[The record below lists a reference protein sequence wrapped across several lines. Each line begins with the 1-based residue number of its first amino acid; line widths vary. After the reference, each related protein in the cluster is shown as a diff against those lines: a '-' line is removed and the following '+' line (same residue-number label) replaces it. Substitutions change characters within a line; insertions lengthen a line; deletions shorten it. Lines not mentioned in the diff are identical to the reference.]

1 MIYVGID
8 IAKTNHYASIVNSS
22 TGEVLENPFL
32 VTNNKHGFDLL
43 YSKIKDFNKEKVLIG
58 LESTAH
64 YGNNLIFYFHE
75 KQFKLGIINPIQTAS
90 LRKTRIRKVKNDKVD
105 SMLICEALS
114 LGYYN
119 LLSDYDI
126 KLLEIKSLCR
136 FHKDLKD
143 KAAEAKIQLKTY
155 VDQLFPELNSFFKNN
170 LDIKTAHELL
180 KLYQSPDDISKVN
193 LTELSNLL
201 IKSSRGKYDKSR
213 AIELKTLASNSVGIN
228 NNALSIQIKMTIELI
243 ELLESQI
250 KDIEKQVSD
259 FIKKSD
265 NVITSIPGI
274 GDMTAAIIIS
284 EIGDI
289 NRFDNP
295 GQVLAFAGLDPSVK
309 QSGTFNASSTRMSKR
324 GSSLLRYALILA
336 ANNVQLNTKTFNT
349 YYNTKRLQ
357 GKLHYNALGHC
368 AGKLVRNIFYM
379 LKRNVNNHALKV
391 RGFIKI
397 LKVYLASKLTPL
409 S

>member
-8 IAKTNHYASIVNSS
+8 IAKTNHYASIVNYS
-22 TGEVLENPFL
+22 TGEVIENPFL
-32 VTNNKHGFDLL
+32 VTNNKQGFNLL
-43 YSKIKDFNKEKVLIG
+43 YSKIKDFDKEKVLIG

-64 YGNNLIFYFHE
+64 YANNLIFYFHE
-75 KQFKLGIINPIQTAS
+75 KQFKLGIINPLQTAN

-105 SMLICEALS
+105 SILICEALS

-119 LLSDYDI
+119 LLSDCDI
-126 KLLEIKSLCR
+126 ELLEIKSLCR
-136 FHKDLKD
+136 FRKELKD
-143 KAAEAKIQLKTY
+143 KASDAKIQLKTY
-155 VDQLFPELNSFFKNN
+155 VDQLFPELNGFFKDNI
-170 LDIKTAHELL
+170 DIKTAHKLL
-180 KLYQSPDDISKVN
+180 KLYQSPQDISKVN
-193 LTELSNLL
+193 LTKLSNLL
-201 IKSSRGKYDKSR
+201 IKSSRGRYDKNR
-213 AIELKTLASNSVGIN
+213 AIELKQLASNSVGIN
-228 NNALSIQIKMTIELI
+228 NNALCIQIKMTIDLI

-250 KDIEKQVSD
+250 KDIESQVGD

-274 GDMTAAIIIS
+274 ADTTAAIIIS

-289 NRFDNP
+289 NRFNNS

-336 ANNVQLNTKTFNT
+336 ANNVQLNTKTFNS
-349 YYNTKRLQ
+349 YYSTKRLQ

-368 AGKLVRNIFYM
+368 AGKLVRIIFYM
-379 LKRNVNNHALKV
+379 LKNNVTFNLD
-391 RGFIKI
+391 
-397 LKVYLASKLTPL
+397 
-409 S
+409 

>member
-8 IAKTNHYASIVNSS
+8 IAKTNHYASIVNYS
-22 TGEVLENPFL
+22 TGEVIENPFL
-32 VTNNKHGFDLL
+32 VTNNKQGFDFL

-75 KQFKLGIINPIQTAS
+75 KQFNLGIINPIQTAA
-90 LRKTRIRKVKNDKVD
+90 LRKTKIRKVKNDKVD
-105 SMLICEALS
+105 SLLICEALS

-119 LLSDYDI
+119 LLSNYDI

-143 KAAEAKIQLKTY
+143 KATEAKIQLKTY
-155 VDQLFPELNSFFKNN
+155 VDQLFPELNCFFKDN

-180 KLYQSPDDISKVN
+180 KLYQSPEDISKVN
-193 LTELSNLL
+193 LTKLSNLL
-201 IKSSRGKYDKSR
+201 IKSSRGKYDKNR
-213 AIELKTLASNSVGIN
+213 AIELKELASNSVGIN
-228 NNALSIQIKMTIELI
+228 NSALCIQIKMTIELI

-250 KDIEKQVSD
+250 NDIEQQVSD

-289 NRFDNP
+289 NRFNNP

-309 QSGTFNASSTRMSKR
+309 QSGNFNASSTRMSKR

-336 ANNVQLNTKTFNT
+336 ANNVQLNTKTFNN
-349 YYNTKRLQ
+349 YYNTKRLE

-368 AGKLVRNIFYM
+368 AGKLIRTIFYM
-379 LKRNVNNHALKV
+379 LKNNVKFNLD
-391 RGFIKI
+391 
-397 LKVYLASKLTPL
+397 
-409 S
+409 

>member
-295 GQVLAFAGLDPSVK
+295 GQVLEFAGLDPSVK

-379 LKRNVNNHALKV
+379 LKRNVKFNLD
-391 RGFIKI
+391 
-397 LKVYLASKLTPL
+397 
-409 S
+409 

>member
-8 IAKTNHYASIVNSS
+8 IAKTNHYASIVNYS
-22 TGEVLENPFL
+22 TGEVIENPFL
-32 VTNNKHGFDLL
+32 VTNNKQGFDFL

-75 KQFKLGIINPIQTAS
+75 KQFNLGIINPIQTAA
-90 LRKTRIRKVKNDKVD
+90 LRKTKIRKVKNDKVD
-105 SMLICEALS
+105 SLLICEALS

-201 IKSSRGKYDKSR
+201 IKSSRGKYDKNR
-213 AIELKTLASNSVGIN
+213 AIELKELASNSVGIN
-228 NNALSIQIKMTIELI
+228 NSALCIQIKMTIELI

-379 LKRNVNNHALKV
+379 LKRNVKFNLD
-391 RGFIKI
+391 
-397 LKVYLASKLTPL
+397 
-409 S
+409 

>member
-8 IAKTNHYASIVNSS
+8 IAETNHYASIVDYS
-22 TGEVLENPFL
+22 TGEVIESPFL
-32 VTNNKHGFDLL
+32 VTNNKQGFELL
-43 YSKIKDFNKEKVLIG
+43 FSKIKNFDKDKVLIG

-64 YGNNLIFYFHE
+64 YGNNLILYFHE
-75 KQFKLGIINPIQTAS
+75 KQFKLGIINPIQTAT

-126 KLLEIKSLCR
+126 QLLEIKSLCR

-143 KAAEAKIQLKTY
+143 KASEAKIQLKTY
-155 VDQLFPELNSFFKNN
+155 VDQLFPELNAFFKNN

-180 KLYQSPDDISKVN
+180 KLYQSPQDISNVN
-193 LTELSNLL
+193 LTKLSNLL
-201 IKSSRGKYDKSR
+201 IKNSRGKYNKSR
-213 AIELKTLASNSVGIN
+213 AIELKDLAANSVGIN
-228 NNALSIQIKMTIELI
+228 NYALSIQIKMTIELI

-250 KDIEKQVSD
+250 NDIEKQVSD

-265 NVITSIPGI
+265 NVIISIPGI

-289 NRFDNP
+289 NRFNNP

-336 ANNVQLNTKTFNT
+336 ANNVQLNTKTFND

-368 AGKLVRNIFYM
+368 AGKLVRTIFYM
-379 LKRNVNNHALKV
+379 LKHNVNFNLN
-391 RGFIKI
+391 
-397 LKVYLASKLTPL
+397 
-409 S
+409 

>member
-8 IAKTNHYASIVNSS
+8 IAKTNHYASIVNYS
-22 TGEVLENPFL
+22 TGEVLEKPFL
-32 VTNNKHGFDLL
+32 VTNNKQGFDLL
-43 YSKIKDFNKEKVLIG
+43 YSKIKNFNKEKVLIG

-75 KQFKLGIINPIQTAS
+75 KQFKLGIINPIQTAT

-126 KLLEIKSLCR
+126 ELLEIKSLCR

-143 KAAEAKIQLKTY
+143 KASEAKIQLKTY
-155 VDQLFPELNSFFKNN
+155 VDQLFPELNGFFKDN

-180 KLYQSPDDISKVN
+180 KLYQSPGDISKVN
-193 LTELSNLL
+193 LTKLSNLL

-213 AIELKTLASNSVGIN
+213 AIELKQLASNSVGIN
-228 NNALSIQIKMTIELI
+228 NNALAIQIKMTIELI

-250 KDIEKQVSD
+250 KNIEKQVSD

-309 QSGTFNASSTRMSKR
+309 QSGNFNASSTRMSKR

-336 ANNVQLNTKTFNT
+336 ANNVQLNTKTFND
-349 YYNTKRLQ
+349 YYNAKRLQ

-379 LKRNVNNHALKV
+379 LKRNVKFNLD
-391 RGFIKI
+391 
-397 LKVYLASKLTPL
+397 
-409 S
+409 

>member
-8 IAKTNHYASIVNSS
+8 IAKTNHYASIVDYS
-22 TGEVLENPFL
+22 TGEVIENPFL
-32 VTNNKHGFDLL
+32 VTNNKQGFNLL
-43 YSKIKDFNKEKVLIG
+43 YSKIKDFDKGKVLIG

-64 YGNNLIFYFHE
+64 YGNNLIFYFHK
-75 KQFKLGIINPIQTAS
+75 KQFKLGIINPIQTAT

-126 KLLEIKSLCR
+126 ELLEIKSLCR
-136 FHKDLKD
+136 FRKELKD
-143 KAAEAKIQLKTY
+143 KASDAKIQLKTY
-155 VDQLFPELNSFFKNN
+155 VDQLFPELNGFFKDNI
-170 LDIKTAHELL
+170 DIKTAHELL
-180 KLYQSPDDISKVN
+180 KLYQSPEDISNIN
-193 LTELSNLL
+193 LTKLSNLL
-201 IKSSRGKYDKSR
+201 IKNSRGKYDKSR
-213 AIELKTLASNSVGIN
+213 AIELKQLATNSVGIN
-228 NNALSIQIKMTIELI
+228 NNALCIQIKMTIELI

-274 GDMTAAIIIS
+274 ADTTAAIIIS

-289 NRFDNP
+289 NRFNNP

-309 QSGTFNASSTRMSKR
+309 QSGNFNASSTRMSKR

-336 ANNVQLNTKTFNT
+336 ANNVQLNTKTFND

-368 AGKLVRNIFYM
+368 AGKLVRTIFYM
-379 LKRNVNNHALKV
+379 LKNNVTFNLD
-391 RGFIKI
+391 
-397 LKVYLASKLTPL
+397 
-409 S
+409 

>member
-8 IAKTNHYASIVNSS
+8 IAKTNHYASIVNYS
-22 TGEVLENPFL
+22 TGEIIENPFL
-32 VTNNKHGFDLL
+32 VTNDKYGFELL
-43 YSKIKDFNKEKVLIG
+43 YSKIKNFDKNKVLIG

-75 KQFKLGIINPIQTAS
+75 KQFKLGIINPIQTAA

-105 SMLICEALS
+105 SMIICEALS

-180 KLYQSPDDISKVN
+180 KLYQSPEDISKIN
-193 LTELSNLL
+193 LTKLSNLL
-201 IKSSRGKYDKSR
+201 INSSRGKYDKSR
-213 AIELKTLASNSVGIN
+213 AIELKNLASNSVGIN
-228 NNALSIQIKMTIELI
+228 NYALSIQIKMTIELI

-250 KDIEKQVSD
+250 KNIEEQVSD

-274 GDMTAAIIIS
+274 SYMTAAIIIS

-336 ANNVQLNTKTFNT
+336 ANNVQLNTKTFND

-379 LKRNVNNHALKV
+379 LKRNVKFNLD
-391 RGFIKI
+391 
-397 LKVYLASKLTPL
+397 
-409 S
+409 

>member
-265 NVITSIPGI
+265 NVITSITGI

-379 LKRNVNNHALKV
+379 LKRNVKFNLD
-391 RGFIKI
+391 
-397 LKVYLASKLTPL
+397 
-409 S
+409 

>member
-8 IAKTNHYASIVNSS
+8 IAKTNHYASIVNYS
-22 TGEVLENPFL
+22 TGEVIENPFL
-32 VTNNKHGFDLL
+32 VTNNKQGFDFL

-75 KQFKLGIINPIQTAS
+75 KQFNLGIINPIQTAA
-90 LRKTRIRKVKNDKVD
+90 LRKTKIRKVKNDKVD
-105 SMLICEALS
+105 SLLICEALS

-119 LLSDYDI
+119 LLSNYDI

-143 KAAEAKIQLKTY
+143 KATEAKIQLKAY
-155 VDQLFPELNSFFKNN
+155 VDQLFPELNCFFKDN

-180 KLYQSPDDISKVN
+180 KLYQSPEDISKVN
-193 LTELSNLL
+193 LTKLSNLL
-201 IKSSRGKYDKSR
+201 IKSSRGKYDKNR
-213 AIELKTLASNSVGIN
+213 AIELKELASNSVGIN
-228 NNALSIQIKMTIELI
+228 NSALCIQIKMTIELI

-250 KDIEKQVSD
+250 NDIEQQVSD

-289 NRFDNP
+289 NRFNNP

-309 QSGTFNASSTRMSKR
+309 QSDNFNASSTRMSKR

-336 ANNVQLNTKTFNT
+336 ANNVQLNTKTFNN
-349 YYNTKRLQ
+349 YYNTKRLE

-368 AGKLVRNIFYM
+368 AGKLIRTIFYM
-379 LKRNVNNHALKV
+379 LKNNVKFNLD
-391 RGFIKI
+391 
-397 LKVYLASKLTPL
+397 
-409 S
+409 

>member
-379 LKRNVNNHALKV
+379 LKRTVKFNLD
-391 RGFIKI
+391 
-397 LKVYLASKLTPL
+397 
-409 S
+409 

>member
-8 IAKTNHYASIVNSS
+8 IAKINHYASIVDFS
-22 TGEVLENPFL
+22 TGEVIEKPFL
-32 VTNNKHGFDLL
+32 VTNNRQGFDLL
-43 YSKIKDFNKEKVLIG
+43 YSKIKNFDKDNILIG
-58 LESTAH
+58 VESTAH
-64 YGNNLIFYFHE
+64 YGNNLIFCFHE
-75 KQFKLGIINPIQTAS
+75 KQFKLGIINPIQTAT
-90 LRKTRIRKVKNDKVD
+90 LRKTRIRKIKNDKVD

-143 KAAEAKIQLKTY
+143 KASEAKIQLKTY

-180 KLYQSPDDISKVN
+180 KLYQSPEDISKVN
-193 LTELSNLL
+193 LTKLSNLL
-201 IKSSRGKYDKSR
+201 IKSSHGKYDKNR
-213 AIELKTLASNSVGIN
+213 AIELKKLASNSVGIN
-228 NNALSIQIKMTIELI
+228 NYALSIQIKMTIELI

-289 NRFDNP
+289 NRFNNP

-336 ANNVQLNTKTFNT
+336 ANNVQLNTKTFND

-368 AGKLVRNIFYM
+368 PGKLVRNIFYM
-379 LKRNVNNHALKV
+379 LKRNVKFNLD
-391 RGFIKI
+391 
-397 LKVYLASKLTPL
+397 
-409 S
+409 

>member
-8 IAKTNHYASIVNSS
+8 IAKTNHYASIVNYS
-22 TGEVLENPFL
+22 TGEIIEKPFL
-32 VTNNKHGFDLL
+32 VTNNKQGFDLL
-43 YSKIKDFNKEKVLIG
+43 YSKIKDFDKEKVLIG

-64 YGNNLIFYFHE
+64 YANNLIFYFHE
-75 KQFKLGIINPIQTAS
+75 KGFNIGIINPIQTAT

-105 SMLICEALS
+105 SMLICDALS

-126 KLLEIKSLCR
+126 ELLEIKSLCR
-136 FHKDLKD
+136 FRKELKD
-143 KAAEAKIQLKTY
+143 KAADAKIQLDSY
-155 VDQLFPELNSFFKNN
+155 VDQLFPELTTFFKDN

-180 KLYQSPDDISKVN
+180 KLYQSPNDISKVN
-193 LTELSNLL
+193 LTKLSNLL
-201 IKSSRGKYDKSR
+201 IKNSRGKYDKNR
-213 AIELKTLASNSVGIN
+213 AIELKELASNSVGIS
-228 NNALSIQIKMTIELI
+228 NNALCIQIKMTIDLI

-250 KDIEKQVSD
+250 KDIEIQVSN

-274 GDMTAAIIIS
+274 ADTTAAIIIS

-309 QSGTFNASSTRMSKR
+309 QSGTFNASSTKMSKR

-336 ANNVQLNTKTFNT
+336 ANNVQLNTKTFNI
-349 YYNTKRLQ
+349 YYNTKRAQ

-368 AGKLVRNIFYM
+368 AGKLVRIIFYM
-379 LKRNVNNHALKV
+379 LKHNVTFNLD
-391 RGFIKI
+391 
-397 LKVYLASKLTPL
+397 
-409 S
+409 

>member
-8 IAKTNHYASIVNSS
+8 IAKTNHYASIVDYS
-22 TGEVLENPFL
+22 TGEVIQKPFL
-32 VTNNKHGFDLL
+32 VTNNKQGFELL
-43 YSKIKDFNKEKVLIG
+43 YSKIKDFNKDNIIIG

-119 LLSDYDI
+119 LLSNYDI
-126 KLLEIKSLCR
+126 ELLKIKSLCR
-136 FHKDLKD
+136 FHKELKD
-143 KAAEAKIQLKTY
+143 KAADAKIQLKTY
-155 VDQLFPELNSFFKNN
+155 VDQLFPELNSFFKDN

-180 KLYQSPDDISKVN
+180 KLYQSPKDISKVN
-193 LTELSNLL
+193 LTKLSNLL
-201 IKSSRGKYDKSR
+201 IKNSRGKYDKSR
-213 AIELKTLASNSVGIN
+213 AIELKELASNSVGIN
-228 NNALSIQIKMTIELI
+228 NYALSIQIKMTIELI

-274 GDMTAAIIIS
+274 GVMTA

-289 NRFDNP
+289 NRFNNP

-324 GSSLLRYALILA
+324 GSSILRYALILA
-336 ANNVQLNTKTFNT
+336 ANNVQLNTKTFNN

-368 AGKLVRNIFYM
+368 AGKLIRTIFYM
-379 LKRNVNNHALKV
+379 LKHNVKFNLD
-391 RGFIKI
+391 
-397 LKVYLASKLTPL
+397 
-409 S
+409 

>member
-8 IAKTNHYASIVNSS
+8 IAKKNHYASIINYS
-22 TGEVLENPFL
+22 TGEVIEKPFL
-32 VTNNKHGFDLL
+32 VTNDKLGFELL
-43 YSKIKDFNKEKVLIG
+43 YSKIKNFDKDKVLIG

-75 KQFKLGIINPIQTAS
+75 RQFKLGIINPIQTAA

-126 KLLEIKSLCR
+126 ELLEIKSLCR
-136 FHKDLKD
+136 FHKELKE
-143 KAAEAKIQLKTY
+143 KASNAKIQLNTY
-155 VDQLFPELNSFFKNN
+155 VDQLFPELNGFFKDN

-180 KLYQSPDDISKVN
+180 KLYQSPKEISSIN
-193 LTELSNLL
+193 LTKLSNLL
-201 IKSSRGKYDKSR
+201 IKSSRGKYDKNR
-213 AIELKTLASNSVGIN
+213 AIELKKLASNSVGIN
-228 NNALSIQIKMTIELI
+228 NYALSIQIKMTIELI

-250 KDIEKQVSD
+250 KDIEKQVSE

-289 NRFDNP
+289 NRFNNS

-336 ANNVQLNTKTFNT
+336 ANNVQLNTKTFNN
-349 YYNTKRLQ
+349 YYNTKRNQ

-368 AGKLVRNIFYM
+368 AGKLVRIIFYM
-379 LKRNVNNHALKV
+379 LKKNVKFNLD
-391 RGFIKI
+391 
-397 LKVYLASKLTPL
+397 
-409 S
+409 

>member
-8 IAKTNHYASIVNSS
+8 IAKTNHYAAIVNYS
-22 TGEVLENPFL
+22 TGEVIESPFL
-32 VTNNKHGFDLL
+32 VTNNKHGFELL
-43 YSKIKDFNKEKVLIG
+43 YSKIKNFDKNNVLIG

-75 KQFKLGIINPIQTAS
+75 KQFKLGIINPIQTS
-90 LRKTRIRKVKNDKVD
+90 NLRKTKIRKVKNDKVD
-105 SMLICEALS
+105 SILICEALS

-119 LLSDYDI
+119 LLSEYDI

-136 FHKDLKD
+136 FHKQLKD
-143 KAAEAKIQLKTY
+143 KTSESKIQLKSY

-180 KLYQSPDDISKVN
+180 KLYQSPKDISNVN
-193 LTELSNLL
+193 LTKLSNLL
-201 IKSSRGKYDKSR
+201 IESSRGKYDKNR
-213 AIELKTLASNSVGIN
+213 AIELKKLASNSVGVN
-228 NNALSIQIKMTIELI
+228 NSALCIQIKMTIELI

-250 KDIEKQVSD
+250 KDIEEQVSD

-289 NRFDNP
+289 NRFNNP
-295 GQVLAFAGLDPSVK
+295 SQVLAFAGLDPSVK

-336 ANNVQLNTKTFNT
+336 ANNVQLNTKTFND
-349 YYNTKRLQ
+349 YYNIKRLQ

-368 AGKLVRNIFYM
+368 AGKLIRIIFYM
-379 LKRNVNNHALKV
+379 LKNNVKFNLD
-391 RGFIKI
+391 
-397 LKVYLASKLTPL
+397 
-409 S
+409 

>member
-8 IAKTNHYASIVNSS
+8 IAKTNHYASIVNYS
-22 TGEVLENPFL
+22 TGEVIESPFL
-32 VTNNKHGFDLL
+32 VTNNKQGFELL
-43 YSKIKDFNKEKVLIG
+43 YSKIKLFDKDNILIG

-64 YGNNLIFYFHE
+64 YGNNLIFYFHNLH
-75 KQFKLGIINPIQTAS
+75 FKLGIINPIQTAT

-126 KLLEIKSLCR
+126 KLLEVKSLCR
-136 FHKDLKD
+136 FHKELKD
-143 KAAEAKIQLKTY
+143 KTAEAKIQLETY
-155 VDQLFPELNSFFKNN
+155 VDQLFPELSGFFKDN
-170 LDIKTAHELL
+170 LNIKTAHELL
-180 KLYQSPDDISKVN
+180 KLYQSPNDISKVN
-193 LTELSNLL
+193 LTKLSNLL
-201 IKSSRGKYDKSR
+201 SKSSRGKYDKER
-213 AIELKTLASNSVGIN
+213 AIELKKIASNSVGIN
-228 NNALSIQIKMTIELI
+228 NYALCIQIKMTIELI

-289 NRFDNP
+289 NRFNNP

-336 ANNVQLNTKTFNT
+336 ANNVQLNTKTFND

-368 AGKLVRNIFYM
+368 AGKLIRTIFYM
-379 LKRNVNNHALKV
+379 LKNNVKFNLD
-391 RGFIKI
+391 
-397 LKVYLASKLTPL
+397 
-409 S
+409 